1 MIPSWAATAAA
12 VLAVGTLVQSP
23 SPKMLENL
31 MKKLDEIMRKEMLQH
46 QLVVLQRLLVDVE
59 EAGGI
64 GEAGVGG
71 ERLRGA
77 HGGSDVQQVVGH
89 RHLDGG
95 FNNRLV
101 KELFHRFLCVKVLEN
116 GLLGLWL
123 DLNQV
128 VPQIHIDAPNMR
140 SQNVLEVDRKFSP
153 PLHHLPKSIRILLH
167 SKQN

>member
-1 MIPSWAATAAA
+1 
-12 VLAVGTLVQSP
+12 
-23 SPKMLENL
+23 
-31 MKKLDEIMRKEMLQH
+31 MLQH

-77 HGGSDVQQVVGH
+77 HGGSHVQQVVGH

-101 KELFHRFLCVKVLEN
+101 WELFHRLLCVKVLEN

-128 VPQIHIDAPNMR
+128 VPQVHIDAPNIR
-140 SQNVLEVDRKFSP
+140 FQNVLQV
-153 PLHHLPKSIRILLH
+153 
-167 SKQN
+167 SKCV

>member
-1 MIPSWAATAAA
+1 MKPDDPELSGDGGRGLGGGHAGA
-12 VLAVGTLVQSP
+12 VAQPEDVGEP
-23 SPKMLENL
+23 
-31 MKKLDEIMRKEMLQH
+31 DEQVGRDEMLQH

-77 HGGSDVQQVVGH
+77 HRGSHVQQVVGH

-101 KELFHRFLCVKVLEN
+101 WELFHRLLCVKVLEN

-128 VPQIHIDAPNMR
+128 VPQVHIDSPNMR
-140 SQNVLEVDRKFSP
+140 SQNVLEV
-153 PLHHLPKSIRILLH
+153 
-167 SKQN
+167 SKCA

>member
-1 MIPSWAATAAA
+1 M
-12 VLAVGTLVQSP
+12 AVGTLVQSP

-31 MKKLDEIMRKEMLQH
+31 MKMKLDEIMRMEMLQH

-64 GEAGVGG
+64 GEVGVGG

-101 KELFHRFLCVKVLEN
+101 WELFHRLLCVKVLEN

-128 VPQIHIDAPNMR
+128 VPQVHIDAPNMR
-140 SQNVLEVDRKFSP
+140 FKNVFQV
-153 PLHHLPKSIRILLH
+153 
-167 SKQN
+167 SKCA

>member
-1 MIPSWAATAAA
+1 M
-12 VLAVGTLVQSP
+12 GTLVQSP

-31 MKKLDEIMRKEMLQH
+31 MKKLDEIMTKEMLQH

-89 RHLDGG
+89 GHLDGG

-101 KELFHRFLCVKVLEN
+101 RELFHRLLCVKVLEN
-116 GLLGLWL
+116 CLLCFWL
-123 DLNQV
+123 HLNQI
-128 VPQIHIDAPNMR
+128 VPQVHIDAPG
-140 SQNVLEVDRKFSP
+140 
-153 PLHHLPKSIRILLH
+153 
-167 SKQN
+167 

>member
-1 MIPSWAATAAA
+1 MKNLMIPSWAATAAA

-31 MKKLDEIMRKEMLQH
+31 MKMKLDEMRKEMLQH

-77 HGGSDVQQVVGH
+77 HGGSHVQQVVGH
-89 RHLDGG
+89 GHLMVVLTTTGSLG
-95 FNNRLV
+95 SCFTVSCVSRCWKTASLV
-101 KELFHRFLCVKVLEN
+101 SGLTSIKLCLRFTL
-116 GLLGLWL
+116 
-123 DLNQV
+123 
-128 VPQIHIDAPNMR
+128 M
-140 SQNVLEVDRKFSP
+140 
-153 PLHHLPKSIRILLH
+153 PLI
-167 SKQN
+167 

>member
-31 MKKLDEIMRKEMLQH
+31 MKMKLDEIMRMEMLQH

-101 KELFHRFLCVKVLEN
+101 WELFHRLLCVKVLEN

-128 VPQIHIDAPNMR
+128 VPQVHIDSPNMR
-140 SQNVLEVDRKFSP
+140 SQNVLEV
-153 PLHHLPKSIRILLH
+153 
-167 SKQN
+167 SKCA

>member
-31 MKKLDEIMRKEMLQH
+31 VKKLDEIMRKEMLQH

-89 RHLDGG
+89 GHLDGG

-101 KELFHRFLCVKVLEN
+101 WELFHRFLCVKVLEN

-140 SQNVLEVDRKFSP
+140 FQNVLEV
-153 PLHHLPKSIRILLH
+153 
-167 SKQN
+167 SKCA

>member
-31 MKKLDEIMRKEMLQH
+31 MKMKLDEIMRMEMLQH

-89 RHLDGG
+89 CHLDGG

-101 KELFHRFLCVKVLEN
+101 WELFHRLLCVKVLEN

-123 DLNQV
+123 DLNQI

-140 SQNVLEVDRKFSP
+140 FKNVFQV
-153 PLHHLPKSIRILLH
+153 
-167 SKQN
+167 SKCA

>member
-1 MIPSWAATAAA
+1 
-12 VLAVGTLVQSP
+12 
-23 SPKMLENL
+23 
-31 MKKLDEIMRKEMLQH
+31 MLQH

-77 HGGSDVQQVVGH
+77 HGGSHVQQVVGH

-95 FNNRLV
+95 FNNGLV
-101 KELFHRFLCVKVLEN
+101 RELFHRLLCVKVLEN

-128 VPQIHIDAPNMR
+128 VPQVHIDSPNMR
-140 SQNVLEVDRKFSP
+140 SQNVLEV
-153 PLHHLPKSIRILLH
+153 
-167 SKQN
+167 SKCA

>member
-1 MIPSWAATAAA
+1 
-12 VLAVGTLVQSP
+12 
-23 SPKMLENL
+23 
-31 MKKLDEIMRKEMLQH
+31 MLQH

-77 HGGSDVQQVVGH
+77 HGGSHVQQVVGH

-167 SKQN
+167 SKQH

>member
-77 HGGSDVQQVVGH
+77 HGGSHVQQVVGH
-89 RHLDGG
+89 CHLDGG

-101 KELFHRFLCVKVLEN
+101 WELFHRFLCVKVLEN

-128 VPQIHIDAPNMR
+128 VPQVHIDAPNIR
-140 SQNVLEVDRKFSP
+140 FQNVLQV
-153 PLHHLPKSIRILLH
+153 
-167 SKQN
+167 SKCV